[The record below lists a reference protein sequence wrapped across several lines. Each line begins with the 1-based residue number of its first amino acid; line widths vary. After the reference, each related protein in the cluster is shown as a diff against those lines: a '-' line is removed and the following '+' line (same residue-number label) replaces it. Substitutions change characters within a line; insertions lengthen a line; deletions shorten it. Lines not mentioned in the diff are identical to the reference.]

1 MDDNEMIYAKGVL
14 IRLAQAARDDEILA
28 ARIRALVAQ
37 TGFYDIFGAGPATDP
52 LAILKAG
59 GAPMLR
65 ARLAT
70 LSVADL
76 KQVIA
81 DGGFDP
87 EKTAARWRSTTKLAG
102 LIVSGAVARW
112 EEIDRERAEREQEVL
127 APVVTVQPPK
137 SLPGTEW
144 ML

>member
-1 MDDNEMIYAKGVL
+1 MIYAKGVL
-14 IRLAQAARDDEILA
+14 IRLAQAAREDEILA

-37 TGFYDIFGAGPATDP
+37 TGFFDIFGEGSACDP
-52 LAILKAG
+52 LALLKAG
-59 GAPMLR
+59 GSSMLR

-70 LSVADL
+70 LSVPDL

-87 EKTAARWRSTTKLAG
+87 ERTCARWRSTTKLSD
-102 LIVSGAVARW
+102 LIVSGAMARW
-112 EEIDRERAEREQEVL
+112 EQIERERAEREREVL
-127 APVVTVQPPK
+127 APIVTVQQPRTP
-137 SLPGTEW
+137 SGADW